1 MAFDRLELHD
11 DADRTIAAW
20 EKTVAP
26 QQARMLARRVAASR
40 KKYDEARRLVQTD
53 FDKLSPAE
61 RSAAQ
66 RFLVQLS
73 LVERDWQKART
84 ELDGLTDFGP
94 RDLDLLFAYSEL
106 AEEQKQPAEV
116 ERCLQKFIAMEGS
129 ESRYAQFLRAG
140 KLLVQADSANALQL
154 REAREMIERLSH
166 QYPEWPAGL
175 LLRARLLEVEGRSD
189 EAITAYREA
198 IRHGARGAG
207 AYERLIDLLSR
218 TGRKAEAET
227 YLGELNEKLRS

>member
-1 MAFDRLELHD
+1 MPIGPLPHGR
-11 DADRTIAAW
+11 RPW
-20 EKTVAP
+20 RRQQRGCSAP
-26 QQARMLARRVAASR
+26 GSAASR

-129 ESRYAQFLRAG
+129 ESRYAHYSSGPASSWFKQIPRTPCNFVR
-140 KLLVQADSANALQL
+140 
-154 REAREMIERLSH
+154 AREMIDTPQSSVSGMAGRTAALCPSVGSRGSQRRSHHRLS
-166 QYPEWPAGL
+166 
-175 LLRARLLEVEGRSD
+175 RSD
-189 EAITAYREA
+189 PQVPRL
-198 IRHGARGAG
+198 AG
-207 AYERLIDLLSR
+207 AYERSIDLLSR